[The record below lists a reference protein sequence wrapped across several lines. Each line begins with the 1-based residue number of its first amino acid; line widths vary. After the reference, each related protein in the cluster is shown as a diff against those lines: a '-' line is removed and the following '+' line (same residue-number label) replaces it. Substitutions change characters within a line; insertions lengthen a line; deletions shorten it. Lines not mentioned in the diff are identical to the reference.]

1 MPELNKK
8 ISDKLIDKN
17 IEFKNFS
24 ENHDDIVNFKTEPL
38 SWVEPNKVAQKLFS
52 FLLENFMHRY
62 LFNLMLRKS
71 PNIASWALNDKD
83 LIEKNLKKYSFDQS
97 FIRLY
102 KCYDCQYILK
112 RIYAPE
118 LSSVPT
124 GDIAECPACGLKKLI
139 YPNDYHSNFIII
151 PNDLTYFIESLRD
164 IGVVHVKE
172 YVLCSK
178 CHVELGSKDELSG
191 MSSCQLCGGE
201 IVYKKRDE
209 FKEDFLNL
217 CKAKTGLWFEWF
229 VYEIAKHVYE
239 NVECGLNLSYLDGE
253 GNNKEKEVDII
264 ALHNDRL
271 ILIECKDFIDHTPP
285 REYQTIIDISPFF
298 DEVYVVN
305 FYKPHSDVV
314 KKMISSDS
322 NIKVLDGNKLDEVFL
337 NNDLIISQLL
347 TADPRFGA
355 GTIARISKDKQIS
368 VIRQI
373 FKNFS
378 DRNMIKALV
387 KIIDSRFINLNLWWT
402 HFSRELEKALDF
414 ELKQISKVRESGE
427 NISDS
432 LKLVSLYYHNFDKEE
447 LSKIFNPSQVL
458 NSLVGVNKLAS
469 DYDSEI
475 RTIYDRFFQLYEI
488 NDFDLAIISND
499 ILFDQIFD
507 DLYYTYFEN
516 YSWRKRVTT
525 LSWMSFIFEKISD
538 TKVHSFSQLIE
549 REFKNPEFHS
559 GTVAD
564 SMFAIF
570 SEYELKFGKP
580 EKLTIAESAKYLN
593 ENGINDFVKYSATRF
608 IDKISAPE
616 L

>member
-1 MPELNKK
+1 MPDLDKK
-8 ISDKLIDKN
+8 IFDKLIEKN

-38 SWVEPNKVAQKLFS
+38 SYYDIPNKVAQKLFS
-52 FLLENFMHRY
+52 FLLENFMYRY

-83 LIEKNLKKYSFDQS
+83 LIEKNFKKYSFEQS

-118 LSSVPT
+118 FSSIPT

-139 YPNDYHSNFIII
+139 YPNDYHSNFLII
-151 PNDLTYFIESLRD
+151 PNDLIYFIETLRD

-191 MSSCQLCGGE
+191 MTSCQLCGGE
-201 IVYKKRDE
+201 IVYTKRDE
-209 FKEDFLNL
+209 FKEDFLKL
-217 CKAKTGLWFEWF
+217 CKSKAGLWFEWF

-239 NVECGLNLSYLDGE
+239 NVECGLNLSYIDE
-253 GNNKEKEVDII
+253 EENNKDKEVDII

-271 ILIECKDFIDHTPP
+271 ILIECKNVLGHTPP
-285 REYQTIIDISPFF
+285 REYETITDIAPFF
-298 DEVYVVN
+298 DDVYVVN
-305 FYKPHSDVV
+305 FYQPHSDVK
-314 KKMISSDS
+314 KKMIRSDS
-322 NIKVLDGNKLDEVFL
+322 NIKVLDGNKLDDVFL

-347 TADPRFGA
+347 TADPWFGT
-355 GTIARISKDKQIS
+355 GTISRISKDKQIS
-368 VIRQI
+368 VIQQI

-378 DRNMIKALV
+378 DRDMINALI
-387 KIIDSRFINLNLWWT
+387 KIIDSRSISSDLWWT
-402 HFSRELEKALDF
+402 HFSSELEKALDF
-414 ELKQISKVRESGE
+414 ELKQISKVGESGE
-427 NISDS
+427 NISNS
-432 LKLVSLYYHNFDKEE
+432 LKLVSLYYYNFDKEK

-469 DYDSEI
+469 YYDSEMRI
-475 RTIYDRFFQLYEI
+475 IFGRLFQLYEV

-516 YSWRKRVTT
+516 YTWGKRDNT
-525 LSWMSFIFEKISD
+525 LSWMSFVFEKISN
-538 TKVHSFSQLIE
+538 TKVHLFSQLIE

-570 SEYELKFGKP
+570 SKYELKFDDP
-580 EKLTIAESAKYLN
+580 EKLIIYESAKYLN
-593 ENGINDFVKYSATRF
+593 EKGINEFVKYSAKRF
-608 IDKISAPE
+608 IEKIYYS
-616 L
+616 